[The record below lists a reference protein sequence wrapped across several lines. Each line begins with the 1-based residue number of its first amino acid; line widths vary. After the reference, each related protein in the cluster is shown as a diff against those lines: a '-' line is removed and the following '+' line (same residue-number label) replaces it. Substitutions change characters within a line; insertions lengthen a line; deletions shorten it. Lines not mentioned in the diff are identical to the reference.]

1 MKVSSARYVTSAV
14 DLQGLP
20 NSGLP
25 EVAFAGRSN
34 VGKSS
39 LINCLVGVK
48 TLSYT
53 SSTPGR
59 TRCLNFYLINSSFY
73 FVDLPG
79 YGYAKVSKEM
89 RSSFRGMVES
99 YLCARRQLRG
109 LVMILDGRHPP
120 MPSDLAL
127 KDWLAHKGL
136 PCRVVLT
143 KMDKVRKGEWV
154 EAQKRAASSLG
165 LERDKILLFSTT
177 SGSGK
182 KEVWQAI
189 GHMLQENEVRE
200 TRKDEGRA
208 TVCRPSR
215 QRRD

>member
-1 MKVSSARYVTSAV
+1 MKISSARYVTSAV

-59 TRCLNFYLINSSFY
+59 TRCLNFYLINSSFH

-109 LVMILDGRHPP
+109 LIMILDGRHPP
-120 MPSDLAL
+120 MASDLAL
-127 KDWLAHKGL
+127 KDWLVHEGL
-136 PCRVVLT
+136 PRRVVLT
-143 KMDKVRKGEWV
+143 KMDKVRKGEWL

-165 LERDKILLFSTT
+165 SEQGRILLFSAV

-189 GHMLQENEVRE
+189 GEMLKENEA
-200 TRKDEGRA
+200 GRA
-208 TVCRPSR
+208 KSG
-215 QRRD
+215 

>member
-1 MKVSSARYVTSAV
+1 MKVLSAKYVTSAV

-25 EVAFAGRSN
+25 EVVFAGRSN

-39 LINCLVGVK
+39 LINCLVGMK
-48 TLSYT
+48 SLSYT

-59 TRCLNFYLINSSFY
+59 TRCLNFYLINSSLH

-89 RSSFRGMVES
+89 RLSFRGMVES
-99 YLCARRQLRG
+99 YLCSRRQLRG
-109 LVMILDGRHPP
+109 LIMILDGRHPP

-127 KDWLAHKGL
+127 KGWLARRGL

-143 KMDKVRKGEWV
+143 KMDKVPKGKWV
-154 EAQKRAASSLG
+154 EAQKRAASCLG
-165 LERDKILLFSTT
+165 SEQGRILLFSAV
-177 SGSGK
+177 SGAGK

-189 GHMLQENEVRE
+189 GEMLKEDE
-200 TRKDEGRA
+200 TGRA
-208 TVCRPSR
+208 K
-215 QRRD
+215 